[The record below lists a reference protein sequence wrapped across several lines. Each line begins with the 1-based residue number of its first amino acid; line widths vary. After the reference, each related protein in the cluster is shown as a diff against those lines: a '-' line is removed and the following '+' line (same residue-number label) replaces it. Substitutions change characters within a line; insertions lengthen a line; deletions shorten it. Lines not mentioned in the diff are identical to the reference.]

1 MYSIGLD
8 VSKSSISVH
17 IPYNAADIEIDNTI
31 KGLRGLYAKLK
42 KLYKREIDNVVFVYE
57 PTGSYSIILDRFCH
71 EKGIKAFV
79 VNPKQSSNFAKATG
93 ERNKTDRADAR
104 VLSQAIAIAKEGQI
118 KVPPYH
124 VVAQEIAELM
134 SYYRFT
140 IKQRVKANNHLESLT
155 AKEGSS
161 YAIKELKKRI
171 ASFKKQETEILAHMK
186 SIVAKEDTFQEGFE
200 NIKSIPGIG
209 DVAALVLLHLF
220 IRYENA
226 NRAQVVS
233 LAGLDPIE
241 RSSGS
246 SLRSRTKIS
255 KAGARVYRGILFM
268 AAMVAIRHN
277 DEMKAFFT
285 HLKDSGK
292 HTTVAQVA
300 VMRKLLVIAHALYKR
315 NEKYNT
321 QRYRLHSGAV
331 SKKSEEEKSAA

>member
-8 VSKSSISVH
+8 VSKSTISVY
-17 IPYNAADIEIDNTI
+17 IPYNAADMEIDNTI

-42 KLYKREIDNVVFVYE
+42 KLYKKGIDDVVFVYE
-57 PTGSYSIILDRFCH
+57 PTGSYSTTLDRFCH
-71 EKGIKAFV
+71 EKNIRAFLI
-79 VNPKQSSNFAKATG
+79 NPKQSSNFAKATG

-104 VLSQAIAIAKEGQI
+104 MLSQAIVVAKEDQI
-118 KVPPYH
+118 KVPPYNAT
-124 VVAQEIAELM
+124 AQEIRELM
-134 SYYRFT
+134 GYYRFT
-140 IKQRVKANNHLESLT
+140 VKQRVKANNHLESLT

-161 YAIKELKKRI
+161 YAIKDLKKRI
-171 ASFKKQETEILAHMK
+171 ASFKKQEAEILGHMK
-186 SIVAKEDTFQEGFE
+186 SIISRDDTYQKGFE

-220 IRYENA
+220 VRYENA

-268 AAMVAIRHN
+268 AAMVAIRYN
-277 DEMKAFFT
+277 DEMKAFFA

-300 VMRKLLVIAHALYKR
+300 VMRKLLVIAHALYKH
-315 NEKYNT
+315 NKKYDA
-321 QRYRLHSGAV
+321 QRYKLHSGVVA
-331 SKKSEEEKSAA
+331 KEPEEEKSAA